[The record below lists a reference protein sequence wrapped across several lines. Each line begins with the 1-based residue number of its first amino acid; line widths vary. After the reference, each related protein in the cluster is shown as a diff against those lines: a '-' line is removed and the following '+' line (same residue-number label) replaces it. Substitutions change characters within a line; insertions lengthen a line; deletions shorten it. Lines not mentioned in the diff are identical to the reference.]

1 MDTVRRLVSAV
12 IMAVLMVG
20 GLAATSFAVTTAS
33 AATPQASTYCADG
46 QTIDCIQAPRS
57 LVKGQQTAGEK
68 FTTYCIKNYKGR
80 SVIKIVNA
88 KTGKTVS
95 VTTAPNGTACVK
107 VPVTTSCQSI
117 SASGPNK
124 GGGPGH
130 SSASVCVTK
139 TTTTSSPPK
148 NTTISH
154 IFGGSLPFTGSN
166 IIIPGTILGLI
177 LVGIGF
183 FFVLIGRRRRDD
195 DDDEATA

>member
-1 MDTVRRLVSAV
+1 
-12 IMAVLMVG
+12 MAVLMVG
-20 GLAATSFAVTTAS
+20 GLAATSLSVTTAS
-33 AATPQASTYCADG
+33 AATPQANTYCADG

-57 LVKGQQTAGEK
+57 LVKGQQTVGEK

-80 SVIKIVNA
+80 SVIKIVNV

-107 VPVTTSCQSI
+107 VPVTTTCQSI
-117 SASGPNK
+117 TASGPDQN
-124 GGGPGH
+124 GGPGH

-139 TTTTSSPPK
+139 TTQTGGGGSKSPPS
-148 NTTISH
+148 TISH

-195 DDDEATA
+195 EADEATV

>member
-1 MDTVRRLVSAV
+1 VETGRRLISAV

-20 GLAATSFAVTTAS
+20 GLAATGFTVTTAS
-33 AATPQASTYCADG
+33 AAAPQASTYCADG

-88 KTGKTVS
+88 KTGKTIS

-124 GGGPGH
+124 GGGPGQ

-139 TTTTSSPPK
+139 TTTGSSPPK
-148 NTTISH
+148 TTISH

-195 DDDEATA
+195 DADEATA